1 MKRGSCQPSYTR
13 LVGLS
18 TVFLEAAGRDLLLM
32 DEGSGLLIPKGILL
46 VLSVES
52 WTAVGIT

>member
-1 MKRGSCQPSYTR
+1 MKRGSYQPFYTR
-13 LVGLS
+13 LIGLS
-18 TVFLEAAGRDLLLM
+18 AVFLEVAGRDLLLM

-52 WTAVGIT
+52 RTAVGIT